1 MNATAIILFSFISCF
16 LLVLQKSNNYNNLN
30 KLLYIFSSI
39 IFAYFIGIRTSDV
52 PDTEAYILFYNETN
66 PFSLSDFNNS
76 SFEIGFQVLTK
87 ILKILTGGN
96 VSYYF
101 MSVCLIN
108 FTLLNFTLKNFT
120 NNKGSFII
128 IGLNLYIAFFGLFY
142 NGIVMRQG
150 LALSFI
156 CYAVS
161 LIYLSNETNSKVEK
175 MKVVICLVLAFFMH
189 LSSIIGIVVWFLF
202 KNMKGKSN
210 KYYTII
216 LVLSVLI
223 YFSKLGLI
231 FLSIFTAFLDFL
243 FSFFHG
249 TQFAKYL
256 FYQALLED
264 ITFEVSFKILFF
276 YFVALLI
283 LLIHF
288 KDNLLKQNILF
299 RIYMIGVI
307 LVSIFGFIGQISRIL
322 DYFLIFSVFVL
333 YKEFLRIE
341 KFDSRLLFLVLVLGA
356 QLFFVFR
363 IINGV

>member
-1 MNATAIILFSFISCF
+1 MNALAIVIFSIFSCF
-16 LLVLQKSNNYNNLN
+16 LIIIQNQNSNNQLN
-30 KLLYIFSSI
+30 KIFYIISCVVFS
-39 IFAYFIGIRTSDV
+39 YFIGTRTLEV
-52 PDTEAYILFYNETN
+52 PDTEAYTDFYNNTNAYSFDDFYDSTFET
-66 PFSLSDFNNS
+66 
-76 SFEIGFQVLTK
+76 GFQILTK
-87 ILKILTGGN
+87 FLKIITAGN

-101 MSVCLIN
+101 MAICLIN
-108 FTLLNFTLKNFT
+108 FTLLYYSLINFSNR
-120 NNKGSFII
+120 KGFFLI
-128 IGLNLYIAFFGLFY
+128 IGLNIYLAFFGLFY
-142 NGIVMRQG
+142 NGIVLRQG
-150 LALSFI
+150 LALNLI

-161 LIYLSNETNSKVEK
+161 LLNLSNETQSKLNK
-175 MKVVICLVLAFFMH
+175 KKVIISLILAFFMH
-189 LSSIIGIVVWFLF
+189 LSSVIGIVVWFLF
-202 KNMKGKSN
+202 KKLKGKSN

-223 YFSKLGLI
+223 YFLKLGLI

-256 FYQALLED
+256 FYQDLLED
-264 ITFEVSFKILFF
+264 VTFEVSFKILFF

-283 LLIHF
+283 LLLHF

-333 YKEFLRIE
+333 YKEFIRIE
-341 KFDSRLLFLVLVLGA
+341 KFDSRLLFLFLVLGA
-356 QLFFVFR
+356 QFFFVFR